1 MLKAQIE
8 IIYQACP
15 ERSRR
20 ACPERSRRD
29 NDIIVINKPS
39 GVSVTKD
46 RSGDAE
52 LLDILNDQLGPQIS
66 SKLRLVYRLDKHTSG
81 VMILAKN
88 AETQSVFSS
97 YFEKKLIKKTYLALV
112 TGVVPDLQGT
122 INTPL
127 MRSRK
132 NPALMCITHK
142 KGKEAV
148 TDWKLLADFG
158 TVALLAVN
166 PLTGRTHQIRVH
178 LPSIGLPLAID
189 PLYGS
194 SRPLFLSDF
203 KTNYRLGSGRT
214 EKPLIDRLTLH
225 AYQLELPPL
234 CHSEQ
239 SEESRLSSHS
249 EAKPK
254 NLNHESRAT
263 SDESRNLFI
272 AGLDKKFTTTVKML
286 TKHNP
291 KGLNAFTNPDN
302 FSKIVNTQRLY

>member
-8 IIYQACP
+8 IVYQ
-15 ERSRR
+15 
-20 ACPERSRRD
+20 D
-29 NDIIVINKPS
+29 DDIIVINKPS
-39 GVSVTKD
+39 DVSVTKD
-46 RSGDAE
+46 RSGAAE
-52 LLDILNDQLGPQIS
+52 LSDIFNDQLCPQIS
-66 SKLRLVYRLDKHTSG
+66 SQLRLVHRLDKHTSG

-112 TGVVPDLQGT
+112 TGAVPDLQGT
-122 INTPL
+122 INARL

-142 KGKEAV
+142 KGKEAL

-158 TVALLAVN
+158 TVALLAVS
-166 PLTGRTHQIRVH
+166 PLTGRTHQIRLH

-203 KTNYRLGSGRT
+203 KFDYRLSKGQT

-225 AYQLELPPL
+225 AYQIEFLEAEPARP
-234 CHSEQ
+234 
-239 SEESRLSSHS
+239 
-249 EAKPK
+249 
-254 NLNHESRAT
+254 NY
-263 SDESRNLFI
+263 FI
-272 AGLDKKFTTTVKML
+272 AGLDKKFAATIKML

-291 KGLNAFTNPDN
+291 KGLDAFTNPDD
-302 FSKIVNTQRLY
+302 FSKILNAQSVY